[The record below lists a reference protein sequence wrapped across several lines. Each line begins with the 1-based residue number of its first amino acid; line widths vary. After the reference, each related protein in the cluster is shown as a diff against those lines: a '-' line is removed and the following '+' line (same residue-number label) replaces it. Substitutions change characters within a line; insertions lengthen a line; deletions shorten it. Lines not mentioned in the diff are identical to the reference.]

1 MSPDDGLEGAG
12 ESGVSLG
19 NGVSRGAI
27 AIGVSGDIGAIAV
40 CSEKEGGV
48 SISRP
53 LAKTLGR
60 PGNEG
65 GGGSG
70 VGSDSGKTVSVSVGV
85 SSIGVGSS
93 VSVSSVQKGGVSLSI
108 SISRPLAIQVQVAR
122 GGGGSDLSGEA
133 IGGTETIGVGVSS
146 IGVGESVSVSSVE
159 ESGISLSL
167 GISGPLA
174 IEVSGSASIAG
185 GLAVGGAHSRPVG
198 VGVEEGRS
206 VAQVSSLSLS
216 RDSDSSASNNLREER
231 EVRSRSLEEA
241 LCLRSHTNNL
251 DIILRDG
258 LLPTV
263 VFRAVVILYHRSRLP
278 FIPHRPG
285 HRSGLCRPACVV
297 SRVQT

>member
-27 AIGVSGDIGAIAV
+27 AVGVSGDIGTIAV
-40 CSEKEGGV
+40 CSEKESGV

-70 VGSDSGKTVSVSVGV
+70 VSGDSGKTVSVSVGV
-85 SSIGVGSS
+85 SSVGVGSS
-93 VSVSSVQKGGVSLSI
+93 VSVSSVQKGGISLSI
-108 SISRPLAIQVQVAR
+108 SISGPLAVQVQVSR
-122 GGGGSDLSGEA
+122 GNGGGDGA
-133 IGGTETIGVGVSS
+133 IGSIGESVSVSVGVG
-146 IGVGESVSVSSVE
+146 SVSVSSVE

-278 FIPHRPG
+278 FIPARPG
-285 HRSGLCRPACVV
+285 HRSG
-297 SRVQT
+297 

>member
-27 AIGVSGDIGAIAV
+27 AVGVSGDIGTIAV
-40 CSEKEGGV
+40 CSEKESGV

-65 GGGSG
+65 GGSSG

-174 IEVSGSASIAG
+174 IVGSASIAG
-185 GLAVGGAHSRPVG
+185 GLAVGGAHTGPVG
-198 VGVEEGRS
+198 VGVEEGGG
-206 VAQVSSLSLS
+206 VAQISSLSLS

-278 FIPHRPG
+278 FIPARPG

>member
-1 MSPDDGLEGAG
+1 MQSGDGLVGAG

-19 NGVSRGAI
+19 DGVSRGAI
-27 AIGVSGDIGAIAV
+27 AVGASGHEGAIAV
-40 CSEKEGGV
+40 GSEKESGV

-65 GGGSG
+65 GGSSG

-85 SSIGVGSS
+85 SSVGVGGS
-93 VSVSSVQKGGVSLSI
+93 VSVSSVQKGGISLGI
-108 SISRPLAIQVQVAR
+108 SISGPLAVQVQVSR
-122 GGGGSDLSGEA
+122 GNGGGDGA
-133 IGGTETIGVGVSS
+133 IGSIGESVSVSVGVG
-146 IGVGESVSVSSVE
+146 SVSVSSVE

-174 IEVSGSASIAG
+174 IVGSASIAG

-285 HRSGLCRPACVV
+285 HRSG
-297 SRVQT
+297 